1 MSLEGTKEPE
11 THMSTEDLDLFHI
24 ARQQFDRAVPFVH
37 PLEGWRGVAEWLF
50 EPHQTLKVN
59 IPVVLDDGFVHTFE
73 GYRVLHNNVRG
84 PGKGGFRFHPDVNEA
99 EVKAL
104 ATWMTWK
111 CALTDIPFG
120 GAKGGVSCDP
130 KKLSNSEKRRIT
142 RRYIAAL
149 GDNLGPHSDVPAPDL
164 YTDAQTMA
172 WVYDTYSMMHP
183 GQNNLPVVTGKPLDL
198 AGSEG
203 RATATAQ
210 GLFYVFEHLLSIG
223 AFPQLHSLSGLEVA
237 VQGFGN
243 AGRNAARIFH
253 SAGAKIVAVS
263 DSRGGVYD
271 PDGLNL
277 AEVEVHKDD
286 TGSVID
292 APGTKTLAPREVLE
306 VPCDVLVP
314 AAMELQITAENAAKV
329 QARVVI
335 EAANG
340 PTTPTADDILRE
352 KGIHVIPDILSAAG
366 GVVVSYFE
374 WVQNLAN
381 EQWSESEVNIRLRK
395 KMVKAADNMVATRVA
410 LLDRLDFYQEAW
422 AEAQPDDGDLPGPT
436 FRTAAHVAAVARCR
450 RAMEQR
456 GVWP

>member
-1 MSLEGTKEPE
+1 
-11 THMSTEDLDLFHI
+11 
-24 ARQQFDRAVPFVH
+24 
-37 PLEGWRGVAEWLF
+37 
-50 EPHQTLKVN
+50 
-59 IPVVLDDGFVHTFE
+59 
-73 GYRVLHNNVRG
+73 
-84 PGKGGFRFHPDVNEA
+84 
-99 EVKAL
+99 
-104 ATWMTWK
+104 
-111 CALTDIPFG
+111 
-120 GAKGGVSCDP
+120 
-130 KKLSNSEKRRIT
+130 
-142 RRYIAAL
+142 
-149 GDNLGPHSDVPAPDL
+149 VPAPDL

-198 AGSEG
+198 AGSQG

-210 GLFYVFEHLLSIG
+210 GLFYVFEHMLANG
-223 AFPQLHSLSGLEVA
+223 AFPHLEPMNDLGIA
-237 VQGFGN
+237 IQGFGN
-243 AGRNAARIFH
+243 AGRNAARIFR

-277 AEVEVHKDD
+277 SEVEVHKDE

-292 APGTKTLAPREVLE
+292 SPGTKPLDPKEVLE

-314 AAMELQITAENAAKV
+314 AAMELQITAENASRV
-329 QARVVI
+329 QAKVVI

-340 PTTPTADDILRE
+340 PTTPDADDILAE
-352 KGIHVIPDILSAAG
+352 NSIHVVPDILSASG

-381 EQWSESEVNIRLRK
+381 EQWTEEEVHRRLK
-395 KMVKAADNMVATRVA
+395 DKMTRATDAVITTRVA
-410 LLDRLDFYQEAW
+410 LIDRLDFFKEAW
-422 AEAQPDDGDLPGPT
+422 KNARPDDGELPRPT
-436 FRTAAHVAAVARCR
+436 FRTAAHVVAVQRCR